1 MEIEKATAYI
11 LDKLGRELPK
21 TLHYHSVD
29 HVLDVLNVAEHIATL
44 EGVTGD
50 DFILLKT
57 AAMYHDSGFIVQG
70 KDHEHFGCELVKKIL
85 PEFNYNGDQ
94 IKKICGMIIATR
106 IPQMPCNLLE
116 QILCDA
122 DLDYIGRDDYWKI
135 SNYLFKEINESA
147 QLLEID
153 WLKIQIE
160 FLDQH
165 HFFTATAINERK
177 EKKAI
182 YIQKLK
188 EILIQKS
195 I

>member
-1 MEIEKATAYI
+1 
-11 LDKLGRELPK
+11 
-21 TLHYHSVD
+21 
-29 HVLDVLNVAEHIATL
+29 
-44 EGVTGD
+44 
-50 DFILLKT
+50 
-57 AAMYHDSGFIVQG
+57 
-70 KDHEHFGCELVKKIL
+70 
-85 PEFNYNGDQ
+85 
-94 IKKICGMIIATR
+94 MIIATR